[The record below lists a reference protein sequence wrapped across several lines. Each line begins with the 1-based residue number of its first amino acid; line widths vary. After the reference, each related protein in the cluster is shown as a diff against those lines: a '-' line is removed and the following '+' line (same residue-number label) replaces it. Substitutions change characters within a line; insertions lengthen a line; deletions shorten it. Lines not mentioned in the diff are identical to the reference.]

1 MYSSVVKIIHVRH
14 FLLIQ
19 LINFV
24 VLLISFTAELLNYHV
39 FIGKCSSKYFSLH
52 ILISYFYFIS
62 IFVAQ
67 CYIVIFYF
75 SGKCEPRIWNCSVRW
90 KR

>member
-1 MYSSVVKIIHVRH
+1 MICQFRVIVLILNNMYSSVVKIIHVRH
-14 FLLIQ
+14 FFFFF

-52 ILISYFYFIS
+52 ILKLIFILFLS
-62 IFVAQ
+62 L
-67 CYIVIFYF
+67 
-75 SGKCEPRIWNCSVRW
+75 WHSVTF
-90 KR
+90 